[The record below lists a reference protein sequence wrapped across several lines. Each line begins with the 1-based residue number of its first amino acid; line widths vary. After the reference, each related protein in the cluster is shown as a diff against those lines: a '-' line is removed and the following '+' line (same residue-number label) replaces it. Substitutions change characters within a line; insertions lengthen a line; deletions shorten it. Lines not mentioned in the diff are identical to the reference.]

1 MGSNGTILQFRKGG
15 ADSGSIGA
23 FGVQPYFAGPNSNTG
38 GIRLDSTSSY
48 GVVIPTT
55 VTGANRDAATDLGYS
70 SGGTNVR
77 FRDLY
82 LSGTANAKTVTL
94 GSGSSDPGI
103 LYINDNSGTAYT
115 LALKGTGGREYTFEG
130 SSSGGEYN
138 LYMNNASVADGF
150 NLHVYGA
157 ATFNQ
162 NGDDFDF
169 RVESNNLTN
178 ALFVDGADGTVTA
191 SGQFNT
197 SSGASKIGHTS
208 QRTAIS
214 GTTNTTIVTSIIAGF
229 SSAAAAQ
236 VIVYGSNNGANAFMD
251 TLNCMG
257 SQAVVVAQSSTLD
270 GSPHGRTY
278 AISGAN
284 LNVQLAS
291 GASGYAV
298 NCSVTTLNFP
308 F

>member
-1 MGSNGTILQFRKGG
+1 MVAINFDSNADQTGRVLKIGSNRASGSSGGITNVTFDETGGSHFNDGG
-15 ADSGSIGA
+15 AD
-23 FGVQPYFAGPNSNTG
+23 
-38 GIRLDSTSSY
+38 
-48 GVVIPTT
+48 
-55 VTGANRDAATDLGYS
+55 ANFQVES
-70 SGGTNVR
+70 QNN
-77 FRDLY
+77 
-82 LSGTANAKTVTL
+82 ANAFFV
-94 GSGSSDPGI
+94 SG
-103 LYINDNSGTAYT
+103 
-115 LALKGTGGREYTFEG
+115 
-130 SSSGGEYN
+130 
-138 LYMNNASVADGF
+138 
-150 NLHVYGA
+150 
-157 ATFNQ
+157 
-162 NGDDFDF
+162 
-169 RVESNNLTN
+169 
-178 ALFVDGADGTVTA
+178 A
-191 SGQFNT
+191 SGLVTVSEQFNT

-214 GTTNTTIVTSIIAGF
+214 GTTNTTIVTAIIAGF